1 MNAFTR
7 YLHALESALQ
17 AGDATE
23 STHRPALK
31 SLLESLQQG
40 IVAVNEPK
48 RIACGAPDFAIRRIG
63 SSGHGVTLGYL
74 ETKDIGAPLDA
85 AEMTDQLQ
93 RYRDNLP
100 NLILTNYLEFR
111 WYVDGARR
119 QIARLAEW
127 DARAKRLLRTPNG
140 ANELHALLQNFL
152 AHTPTPIA
160 DADALARQ
168 MARYAHLIRDAII
181 AAFQQNLASDLL
193 CDLRTTFAETLLPDL
208 DQPDKLPD
216 FADMLAQTLVYGLFA
231 ARCYHTAE
239 TPFTR
244 AAAAHEI
251 PLTNPFLRGLFDTL
265 TGAEL
270 DHEPFMPFVD
280 DLVELLAQANMTHI
294 LNTFS
299 ARAQREDPVV
309 HFYETFLKEYDPK
322 QRERRGVYYTPDP
335 IVGYL
340 TRAVHSLLQR
350 RFRLPD
356 GLASLADDSP
366 LYLLDPACGTGSF
379 LAHIV
384 AFIQQELQRA
394 RKGGLWNAETV
405 QQLTRRLFGF
415 ELLMAPY
422 TIAHLKLGLMLY
434 PPSAPTPKP
443 PPRLGIYLT
452 NTLEL
457 PDEQIPMQLGPW
469 RIFSQEAADAVTV
482 KRETPL
488 LVIIGNPPY
497 SANSANKIE
506 WIEAL
511 IRKDYYPRDHI
522 KEQNPKLL
530 LDDYVKF
537 IRWAQWRLEQTGGG
551 ILAFV
556 TNHGYLQNPTF
567 RRMRRALMEAFDELY
582 LLNLHGN
589 AREGETA
596 PDGSPDENVFDIQQ
610 GVALLIAVRNFP
622 NADAID
628 KIGDAIDT
636 IGTRN
641 DRSGVPID
649 TIGDSIDRIGDP
661 DDKIGDAIDKI
672 ANPDDSAVV
681 WYCDVWGTREAKYA
695 FLNQHT
701 LDSTPWQDLRP
712 QPPFYLFAPQ
722 NDALRTEYERG
733 WRLTDIFRLHSTGIK
748 THRDHF
754 ALDFERQPLQE
765 RIEAFR
771 DLTIPDDEIR
781 RRYAL
786 KDTRD
791 WKLRESRQ
799 KLAQDSNWQAHFHP
813 CLYRPFDTR
822 WIYYSPTVIELPRD
836 EVMRHLIGDQNLA
849 FIFMRQ
855 IASSDESGIYVG
867 VSEAL
872 VDNRC
877 FLSARGAV
885 EVAPLYLHFEEHTQ
899 DGGKRRR
906 REANLKPEFLQALRA
921 VMDREP
927 TPEEVLAY
935 IYAVLH
941 APSYRQRYAPFL
953 RYDYPRVPLP
963 ASAEQFVRL
972 ASLGQHLIELHLLR
986 CLSLRESPVGF
997 PVSGSNR
1004 VERGYPRYR
1013 DDVVWIN
1020 DSQRFTGVSQAV
1032 WAMRVG
1038 GYQVCEKWLKDRRG
1052 RALSNREIET
1062 YRRLVYALSQTL
1074 ELVEVMERVW

>member
-1 MNAFTR
+1 VNAFTR

-48 RIACGAPDFAIRRIG
+48 RIACGAPDFAVRRIDA
-63 SSGHGVTLGYL
+63 SGNGVTLGYL

-111 WYVDGARR
+111 WYVDGAR
-119 QIARLAEW
+119 QQDARLAEW
-127 DARAKRLLRTPNG
+127 DAHAKRLRRTPNG

-208 DQPDKLPD
+208 DQPEKLAD

-231 ARCYHTAE
+231 ARCYHTANQ
-239 TPFTR
+239 PFTR
-244 AAAAHEI
+244 AHAAHEI

-309 HFYETFLKEYDPK
+309 HFYETFLKAFDPK
-322 QRERRGVYYTPDP
+322 QREQRGVYYTPDP

-394 RKGGLWNAETV
+394 RKGGLWNDETI
-405 QQLTRRLFGF
+405 QQLTQRLFGF

-434 PPSAPTPKP
+434 PPSAPMPKP

-457 PDEQIPMQLGPW
+457 PDEQIPMQIGPW

-556 TNHGYLQNPTF
+556 TNHGYLENPTF

-622 NADAID
+622 NAHRAD
-628 KIGDAIDT
+628 KMGVHNDT
-636 IGTRN
+636 IADGGDTAGAGT
-641 DRSGVPID
+641 
-649 TIGDSIDRIGDP
+649 
-661 DDKIGDAIDKI
+661 
-672 ANPDDSAVV
+672 SARV
-681 WYCDVWGTREAKYA
+681 WYYDLWGTREEKYA
-695 FLNQHT
+695 FLNTHT
-701 LDSTPWQDLRP
+701 LESTPWQALQP

-754 ALDFERQPLQE
+754 AIAFDQQTLLQ
-765 RIEAFR
+765 RIGEFR

-786 KDTRD
+786 EDTRD

-822 WIYYSPTVIELPRD
+822 WVYYSPTVIELPRD
-836 EVMRHLIGDQNLA
+836 EVMRHLIGGQNLA
-849 FIFMRQ
+849 LISVRQ
-855 IASSDESGIYVG
+855 HTQAGEWALVG
-867 VSEAL
+867 VSDKLTECCAL
-872 VDNRC
+872 SNKTGEINYV
-877 FLSARGAV
+877 F
-885 EVAPLYLHFEEHTQ
+885 PLYLLTQ
-899 DGGKRRR
+899 NG
-906 REANLKPEFLQALRA
+906 REPNLHEKFLQALRA

-1004 VERGYPRYR
+1004 VEKGYPRYR
-1013 DDVVWIN
+1013 DGAVWIN

-1062 YRRLVYALSQTL
+1062 YRRMVYALSQTL

>member
-1 MNAFTR
+1 
-7 YLHALESALQ
+7 
-17 AGDATE
+17 
-23 STHRPALK
+23 
-31 SLLESLQQG
+31 
-40 IVAVNEPK
+40 
-48 RIACGAPDFAIRRIG
+48 
-63 SSGHGVTLGYL
+63 
-74 ETKDIGAPLDA
+74 
-85 AEMTDQLQ
+85 
-93 RYRDNLP
+93 
-100 NLILTNYLEFR
+100 
-111 WYVDGARR
+111 
-119 QIARLAEW
+119 
-127 DARAKRLLRTPNG
+127 
-140 ANELHALLQNFL
+140 
-152 AHTPTPIA
+152 
-160 DADALARQ
+160 
-168 MARYAHLIRDAII
+168 
-181 AAFQQNLASDLL
+181 
-193 CDLRTTFAETLLPDL
+193 
-208 DQPDKLPD
+208 
-216 FADMLAQTLVYGLFA
+216 
-231 ARCYHTAE
+231 
-239 TPFTR
+239 
-244 AAAAHEI
+244 
-251 PLTNPFLRGLFDTL
+251 
-265 TGAEL
+265 
-270 DHEPFMPFVD
+270 
-280 DLVELLAQANMTHI
+280 MTHI

-322 QRERRGVYYTPDP
+322 QRERRGVYYTPDS

-340 TRAVHSLLQR
+340 TRAVHALLQR
-350 RFRLPD
+350 RFGLPD

-384 AFIQQELQRA
+384 AFIQRELQRA
-394 RKGGLWNAETV
+394 HKGGLWNAETV
-405 QQLTRRLFGF
+405 QQLTRRLFGL

-511 IRKDYYPRDHI
+511 IREDYYPRDHI

-556 TNHGYLQNPTF
+556 TNHGYLENPTF

-622 NADAID
+622 NAHRAD
-628 KIGDAIDT
+628 KMGVHNDT
-636 IGTRN
+636 IADGGDTTGAGT
-641 DRSGVPID
+641 
-649 TIGDSIDRIGDP
+649 
-661 DDKIGDAIDKI
+661 
-672 ANPDDSAVV
+672 SARV
-681 WYCDVWGTREAKYA
+681 WYYDLWGTREEKYA
-695 FLNQHT
+695 FLNTHT
-701 LDSTPWQDLRP
+701 LESTPWQALQP

-722 NDALRTEYERG
+722 DDALRHEYEQG

-754 ALDFERQPLQE
+754 ALDFERQTLQE

-781 RRYAL
+781 QRYAL
-786 KDTRD
+786 EDTRD

-836 EVMRHLIGDQNLA
+836 EVMQHMIGGQNLA

-855 IASSDESGIYVG
+855 VASSDESGIYVG

-899 DGGKRRR
+899 DGSKRRR

-1013 DDVVWIN
+1013 DGAVWIN

-1052 RALSNREIET
+1052 RVLSNHEIET

-1074 ELVEVMERVW
+1074 VQMQAINAALGLAETMPPY

>member
-1 MNAFTR
+1 VNAFTR
-7 YLHALESALQ
+7 YLHALERALQ

-48 RIACGAPDFAIRRIG
+48 RIACGAPDFAVRRID

-127 DARAKRLLRTPNG
+127 DARAKRLRRTPDGENQVR
-140 ANELHALLQNFL
+140 ELLLGFL
-152 AHTPTPIA
+152 TREPAPIA

-181 AAFQQNLASDLL
+181 AAFQQNLASDIL
-193 CDLRTTFAETLLPDL
+193 CDLRTTLAETLLPDL
-208 DQPDKLPD
+208 DQPEKLAD

-231 ARCYHTAE
+231 ARCYHTANQ
-239 TPFTR
+239 PFTR
-244 AAAAHEI
+244 AHAAHEI

-356 GLASLADDSP
+356 GLASLEDDSP

-394 RKGGLWNAETV
+394 RKGGLWNDETI
-405 QQLTRRLFGF
+405 QQLTQRLFGF

-434 PPSAPTPKP
+434 PPSAPMPKP
-443 PPRLGIYLT
+443 PPRLGVYLT

-469 RIFSQEAADAVTV
+469 RIISQEAADAVTV

-556 TNHGYLQNPTF
+556 TNHGYLENPTF

-622 NADAID
+622 NAHRAD
-628 KIGDAIDT
+628 KMGVHNDT
-636 IGTRN
+636 IADGGDTTGAGT
-641 DRSGVPID
+641 
-649 TIGDSIDRIGDP
+649 
-661 DDKIGDAIDKI
+661 
-672 ANPDDSAVV
+672 SARV
-681 WYCDVWGTREAKYA
+681 WYYDLWGTREEKYA
-695 FLNQHT
+695 FLNTHT
-701 LDSTPWQDLRP
+701 LESTPWQALQP

-754 ALDFERQPLQE
+754 AIDFDLKSLQQ
-765 RIEAFR
+765 RIGEFR

-786 KDTRD
+786 EDTRD

-799 KLAQDSNWQAHFHP
+799 KLAQDSNWQAHFHQ

-822 WIYYSPTVIELPRD
+822 WVYYSPTVIELPRD
-836 EVMRHLIGDQNLA
+836 EVMRHLIGGDNLA

-855 IASSDESGIYVG
+855 VASSDESGIYVG

-1013 DDVVWIN
+1013 DGAVWIN
-1020 DSQRFTGVSQAV
+1020 NSQHFTGVAQAV

-1062 YRRLVYALSQTL
+1062 YRRMVYALSQTL
-1074 ELVEVMERVW
+1074 ELVEVVDAALGLAETMPPS

>member
-1 MNAFTR
+1 VNAFTR

-48 RIACGAPDFAIRRIG
+48 RIACGAPDFAVRRIDA
-63 SSGHGVTLGYL
+63 SGNGVNIGYL

-85 AEMTDQLQ
+85 AEMTDQLH
-93 RYRDNLP
+93 RYRANLP

-127 DARAKRLLRTPNG
+127 DARAKRLRRTPDGENHLR
-140 ANELHALLQNFL
+140 ELLQGFL
-152 AHTPTPIA
+152 MREPAPIT

-168 MARYAHLIRDAII
+168 MARYAHLIRDTIC
-181 AAFQQNLASDLL
+181 AAFQQNLASDIL

-280 DLVELLAQANMTHI
+280 DLVTLLAQADMPSI
-294 LNTFS
+294 LTQFG

-322 QRERRGVYYTPDP
+322 QRERRGVYYTPDS

-340 TRAVHSLLQR
+340 TRAVHALLQR
-350 RFRLPD
+350 RFGLPD

-384 AFIQQELQRA
+384 AFIQRELQRA
-394 RKGGLWNAETV
+394 RKGGLWNDETI

-469 RIFSQEAADAVTV
+469 RIISQEAADAVTV

-537 IRWAQWRLEQTGGG
+537 IRWAQWRLERTGGG

-649 TIGDSIDRIGDP
+649 TIGDAIDRIGDP

-701 LDSTPWQDLRP
+701 LDSTPWQALQP

-754 ALDFERQPLQE
+754 AIAFDQQTLLQ
-765 RIEAFR
+765 RIGEFR

-781 RRYAL
+781 QRYAL

-799 KLAQDSNWQAHFHP
+799 KLAHDPNWQAHFHP
-813 CLYRPFDTR
+813 CLYRPFDVR

-836 EVMRHLIGDQNLA
+836 EVMQHLIGGQNLA
-849 FIFMRQ
+849 LISVRQ
-855 IASSDESGIYVG
+855 HTQADEWALVG
-867 VSEAL
+867 VSDKLTECCAISNKTGEINY
-872 VDNRC
+872 V
-877 FLSARGAV
+877 F
-885 EVAPLYLHFEEHTQ
+885 PLYLLTQ
-899 DGGKRRR
+899 DG
-906 REANLKPEFLQALRA
+906 REPNLHEKFLQALRA

-1013 DDVVWIN
+1013 DGAVWIN

-1032 WAMRVG
+1032 WAMRIG

-1062 YRRLVYALSQTL
+1062 YRRMVYALAQTL
-1074 ELVEVMERVW
+1074 ELVQVVDAALEAS

>member
-1 MNAFTR
+1 VNAFTR

-127 DARAKRLLRTPNG
+127 DARAKRLRRTPNG

-181 AAFQQNLASDLL
+181 AAFQQNLASDIL
-193 CDLRTTFAETLLPDL
+193 CDLRTTLAETLLPDL
-208 DQPDKLPD
+208 DQPEKLAD

-231 ARCYHTAE
+231 ARCYHTANQ
-239 TPFTR
+239 PFTR

-309 HFYETFLKEYDPK
+309 HFYETFLKAFDPK
-322 QRERRGVYYTPDP
+322 QREQRGVYYTPDP

-394 RKGGLWNAETV
+394 RKGGLWNDETI
-405 QQLTRRLFGF
+405 QQLTQRLFGF

-469 RIFSQEAADAVTV
+469 RIISQEAAEADTV
-482 KRETPL
+482 KRKTPL

-556 TNHGYLQNPTF
+556 TNHGYLENPTF

-622 NADAID
+622 NAHRAD
-628 KIGDAIDT
+628 KMGVHNDT
-636 IGTRN
+636 IADGGETTGAGT
-641 DRSGVPID
+641 
-649 TIGDSIDRIGDP
+649 
-661 DDKIGDAIDKI
+661 
-672 ANPDDSAVV
+672 SARV
-681 WYCDVWGTREAKYA
+681 WYYDLWGTREEKYA
-695 FLNQHT
+695 FLNTHT
-701 LDSTPWQDLRP
+701 LESTPWQALQP

-754 ALDFERQPLQE
+754 AIDFDLKSLQQ
-765 RIEAFR
+765 RIGEFR

-836 EVMRHLIGDQNLA
+836 EVMRHLIGGQNLA
-849 FIFMRQ
+849 LISVRQ
-855 IASSDESGIYVG
+855 HTQAGEWALVG
-867 VSEAL
+867 VSDKLTECCAL
-872 VDNRC
+872 SNKTGEINYV
-877 FLSARGAV
+877 F
-885 EVAPLYLHFEEHTQ
+885 PLYLLTQ
-899 DGGKRRR
+899 DG
-906 REANLKPEFLQALRA
+906 REPNLHEKFLQALRA

-997 PVSGSNR
+997 PASGSNR
-1004 VERGYPRYR
+1004 VEKGYPRYR
-1013 DDVVWIN
+1013 DGAVWIN

-1052 RALSNREIET
+1052 RVLTNREIET
-1062 YRRLVYALSQTL
+1062 YRRLVYALAQTL

>member
-48 RIACGAPDFAIRRIG
+48 RIVCGAPDFAIRRIDA
-63 SSGHGVTLGYL
+63 SGHGVTIGYI
-74 ETKDIGAPLDA
+74 ETKDIGMSLDA

-127 DARAKRLLRTPNG
+127 DARAKRLRRTPNG

-208 DQPDKLPD
+208 DQPEKLAD

-231 ARCYHTAE
+231 ARCYHTANQ
-239 TPFTR
+239 PFTR
-244 AAAAHEI
+244 AHAAHEI

-309 HFYETFLKEYDPK
+309 HFYETFLKAFDPK
-322 QRERRGVYYTPDP
+322 QREQRGVYYTPDP

-350 RFRLPD
+350 RFGLPD

-394 RKGGLWNAETV
+394 RKGGLWNDETI
-405 QQLTRRLFGF
+405 QQLTQRLFGF

-434 PPSAPTPKP
+434 PPSAPMPKP

-469 RIFSQEAADAVTV
+469 RIISQEAAEAATV

-556 TNHGYLQNPTF
+556 TNHGYLENPTF
-567 RRMRRALMEAFDELY
+567 RRMRRALIEAFDELY

-622 NADAID
+622 NAHRAD
-628 KIGDAIDT
+628 KMGVYNDT
-636 IGTRN
+636 IADGGDTTGAGT
-641 DRSGVPID
+641 
-649 TIGDSIDRIGDP
+649 
-661 DDKIGDAIDKI
+661 
-672 ANPDDSAVV
+672 SARV
-681 WYCDVWGTREAKYA
+681 WYYDLWGTREEKYA
-695 FLNQHT
+695 FLNTHT
-701 LDSTPWQDLRP
+701 LESTPWQALQP

-754 ALDFERQPLQE
+754 AIDFDLKSLQQ
-765 RIEAFR
+765 RIGEFR

-791 WKLRESRQ
+791 WKLHESRQ

-836 EVMRHLIGDQNLA
+836 EVMQHLIGGQNLA
-849 FIFMRQ
+849 LISVRQ
-855 IASSDESGIYVG
+855 HTQAGEWALVG
-867 VSEAL
+867 VSDKLTECCAISNKTGEINY
-872 VDNRC
+872 V
-877 FLSARGAV
+877 F
-885 EVAPLYLHFEEHTQ
+885 PLYLITQ
-899 DGGKRRR
+899 DG
-906 REANLKPEFLQALRA
+906 REPNLHEKFLQALRA

-927 TPEEVLAY
+927 TPKEVLAY

-963 ASAEQFVRL
+963 ASVEQFVRL

-1004 VERGYPRYR
+1004 VEKGYPRYR
-1013 DDVVWIN
+1013 DGAVWIN
-1020 DSQRFTGVSQAV
+1020 DSQHFTGVSQAV
-1032 WAMRVG
+1032 WEMRVG

-1062 YRRLVYALSQTL
+1062 YRRLVYALAQTL

>member
-1 MNAFTR
+1 MNPFTR
-7 YLHALESALQ
+7 YLHALERALQ

-127 DARAKRLLRTPNG
+127 DARAKRLRRTPNG

-208 DQPDKLPD
+208 DQPEKLAD

-231 ARCYHTAE
+231 ARCYHTANQ
-239 TPFTR
+239 PFTR
-244 AAAAHEI
+244 AHAAHEI

-309 HFYETFLKEYDPK
+309 HFYETFLKAFDPK
-322 QRERRGVYYTPDP
+322 QREQRGVYYTPDP

-394 RKGGLWNAETV
+394 RKGGLWNDETI
-405 QQLTRRLFGF
+405 QQLTQRLFGF

-469 RIFSQEAADAVTV
+469 RIISQEAAEAATV

-556 TNHGYLQNPTF
+556 TNHGYLENPTF

-622 NADAID
+622 NAHRAD
-628 KIGDAIDT
+628 KMGVHNDT
-636 IGTRN
+636 IADGGDTAGAGT
-641 DRSGVPID
+641 
-649 TIGDSIDRIGDP
+649 
-661 DDKIGDAIDKI
+661 
-672 ANPDDSAVV
+672 SARV
-681 WYCDVWGTREAKYA
+681 WYYDLWGTREEKYA
-695 FLNQHT
+695 FLNTHT
-701 LDSTPWQDLRP
+701 LESTPWQALQP

-754 ALDFERQPLQE
+754 AIDFDLKSLQQ
-765 RIEAFR
+765 RIGEFR

-836 EVMRHLIGDQNLA
+836 EVMRHLIGGQNLA
-849 FIFMRQ
+849 LISVRQ
-855 IASSDESGIYVG
+855 HTQAGEWALVG
-867 VSEAL
+867 VSDKLTECCAISNKTGEINY
-872 VDNRC
+872 V
-877 FLSARGAV
+877 F
-885 EVAPLYLHFEEHTQ
+885 PLYLLTQ
-899 DGGKRRR
+899 DG
-906 REANLKPEFLQALRA
+906 REPNLHEKFLQALRA

-927 TPEEVLAY
+927 TPKEVLAY

-1004 VERGYPRYR
+1004 VEKGYPRYR
-1013 DDVVWIN
+1013 DGAVWIN

-1062 YRRLVYALSQTL
+1062 YRRLVYALAQTL

>member
-1 MNAFTR
+1 
-7 YLHALESALQ
+7 
-17 AGDATE
+17 
-23 STHRPALK
+23 
-31 SLLESLQQG
+31 
-40 IVAVNEPK
+40 
-48 RIACGAPDFAIRRIG
+48 
-63 SSGHGVTLGYL
+63 
-74 ETKDIGAPLDA
+74 
-85 AEMTDQLQ
+85 
-93 RYRDNLP
+93 
-100 NLILTNYLEFR
+100 
-111 WYVDGARR
+111 
-119 QIARLAEW
+119 
-127 DARAKRLLRTPNG
+127 
-140 ANELHALLQNFL
+140 
-152 AHTPTPIA
+152 
-160 DADALARQ
+160 
-168 MARYAHLIRDAII
+168 
-181 AAFQQNLASDLL
+181 
-193 CDLRTTFAETLLPDL
+193 
-208 DQPDKLPD
+208 
-216 FADMLAQTLVYGLFA
+216 
-231 ARCYHTAE
+231 
-239 TPFTR
+239 
-244 AAAAHEI
+244 
-251 PLTNPFLRGLFDTL
+251 
-265 TGAEL
+265 
-270 DHEPFMPFVD
+270 
-280 DLVELLAQANMTHI
+280 
-294 LNTFS
+294 
-299 ARAQREDPVV
+299 
-309 HFYETFLKEYDPK
+309 
-322 QRERRGVYYTPDP
+322 
-335 IVGYL
+335 
-340 TRAVHSLLQR
+340 
-350 RFRLPD
+350 
-356 GLASLADDSP
+356 
-366 LYLLDPACGTGSF
+366 
-379 LAHIV
+379 
-384 AFIQQELQRA
+384 
-394 RKGGLWNAETV
+394 
-405 QQLTRRLFGF
+405 
-415 ELLMAPY
+415 
-422 TIAHLKLGLMLY
+422 
-434 PPSAPTPKP
+434 
-443 PPRLGIYLT
+443 
-452 NTLEL
+452 
-457 PDEQIPMQLGPW
+457 
-469 RIFSQEAADAVTV
+469 
-482 KRETPL
+482 
-488 LVIIGNPPY
+488 
-497 SANSANKIE
+497 
-506 WIEAL
+506 
-511 IRKDYYPRDHI
+511 
-522 KEQNPKLL
+522 
-530 LDDYVKF
+530 VKF

-556 TNHGYLQNPTF
+556 TNHGYLENPTF

-628 KIGDAIDT
+628 KIGDAID
-636 IGTRN
+636 
-641 DRSGVPID
+641 
-649 TIGDSIDRIGDP
+649 RIGDP

-701 LDSTPWQDLRP
+701 LDSTPWQALQP

-754 ALDFERQPLQE
+754 AIDFDLKSLQQ
-765 RIEAFR
+765 RIGEFR

-799 KLAQDSNWQAHFHP
+799 KLAQDPNWQAHFHP

-822 WIYYSPTVIELPRD
+822 WIYYSPTVIERPRD
-836 EVMRHLIGDQNLA
+836 EVMRHLIGGQNLA
-849 FIFMRQ
+849 LISVRQ
-855 IASSDESGIYVG
+855 HTQADEWALVG
-867 VSEAL
+867 VSDKLTECCAISNKTGEINY
-872 VDNRC
+872 V
-877 FLSARGAV
+877 F
-885 EVAPLYLHFEEHTQ
+885 PLYLLTQ
-899 DGGKRRR
+899 DG
-906 REANLKPEFLQALRA
+906 REPNLHEKFLQALRA

-1013 DDVVWIN
+1013 DGAVWIN

>member
-1 MNAFTR
+1 VNAFTR
-7 YLHALESALQ
+7 YLHALERALQ

-23 STHRPALK
+23 STHRPALQ
-31 SLLESLQQG
+31 SLLEAMQDA

-48 RIACGAPDFAIRRIG
+48 RIACGAPDFAVRRID

-119 QIARLAEW
+119 QIARLADW
-127 DARAKRLLRTPNG
+127 DARAKRLRRTPDGENQVR
-140 ANELHALLQNFL
+140 ELLLGFL
-152 AHTPTPIA
+152 TREPAPIA

-168 MARYAHLIRDAII
+168 MARYAHLIRDTIC
-181 AAFQQNLASDLL
+181 AAFQQGLASDIL
-193 CDLRTTFAETLLPDL
+193 CDLRATFAETLLPDL

-231 ARCYHTAE
+231 ARCYHTANQ
-239 TPFTR
+239 PFTR
-244 AAAAHEI
+244 AHAPHEI

-309 HFYETFLKEYDPK
+309 HFYETFLKAFDPK
-322 QRERRGVYYTPDP
+322 QREQRGVYYTPDP

-394 RKGGLWNAETV
+394 HKGGLWNDETI

-434 PPSAPTPKP
+434 PPSAPMPKP

-457 PDEQIPMQLGPW
+457 PDEQIPMQIGPW

-537 IRWAQWRLEQTGGG
+537 IRWAQWRLERTGGG

-556 TNHGYLQNPTF
+556 TNHGYLENPTF

-649 TIGDSIDRIGDP
+649 TIGDAIDRIGDP

-701 LDSTPWQDLRP
+701 LDSTPWQALQP

-722 NDALRTEYERG
+722 DDALRTEYERG

-754 ALDFERQPLQE
+754 AIDFDLKSLHQ
-765 RIEAFR
+765 RIGEFR
-771 DLTIPDDEIR
+771 DLTIPDGEIR
-781 RRYAL
+781 QRHAL
-786 KDTRD
+786 EDTRD

-799 KLAQDSNWQAHFHP
+799 KLAQDSNWQAHFHL

-836 EVMRHLIGDQNLA
+836 EVMRHLIGGQNLA
-849 FIFMRQ
+849 LISVRQ
-855 IASSDESGIYVG
+855 HTQADEWALVG
-867 VSEAL
+867 VSDKLTECCAL
-872 VDNRC
+872 SNKTGEINYV
-877 FLSARGAV
+877 F
-885 EVAPLYLHFEEHTQ
+885 PLYLLTR
-899 DGGKRRR
+899 DG
-906 REANLKPEFLQALRA
+906 REPNLHEKFLQALRA

-972 ASLGQHLIELHLLR
+972 ASLGQSLIELHLLR

-1004 VERGYPRYR
+1004 VEKGYPRYR
-1013 DDVVWIN
+1013 DGAVWIN
-1020 DSQRFTGVSQAV
+1020 DSQHFTGVAQAV
-1032 WAMRVG
+1032 WEMRVG
-1038 GYQVCEKWLKDRRG
+1038 GYQVCEKWLKDRHR

-1074 ELVEVMERVW
+1074 ELVQVVDAALEAG

>member
-48 RIACGAPDFAIRRIG
+48 RIACGAPDFAVRRIDA
-63 SSGHGVTLGYL
+63 SGNGVTLGYL

-111 WYVDGARR
+111 WYVDGAR
-119 QIARLAEW
+119 QQDARLAEW
-127 DARAKRLLRTPNG
+127 DAHAKRLRRTPNG

-208 DQPDKLPD
+208 DQPEKLAD

-231 ARCYHTAE
+231 ARCYHTANQ
-239 TPFTR
+239 PFTR
-244 AAAAHEI
+244 AHAAHEI

-309 HFYETFLKEYDPK
+309 HFYETFLKAFDPK
-322 QRERRGVYYTPDP
+322 QREQRGVYYTPDP

-394 RKGGLWNAETV
+394 RKGGLWNDETI
-405 QQLTRRLFGF
+405 QQLTQRLFGF

-434 PPSAPTPKP
+434 PPSAPMPKP

-457 PDEQIPMQLGPW
+457 PDEQIPMQIGPW

-556 TNHGYLQNPTF
+556 TNHGYLENPTF

-622 NADAID
+622 NAHRAD
-628 KIGDAIDT
+628 KMGVHNDT
-636 IGTRN
+636 IADGGDTAGAGT
-641 DRSGVPID
+641 
-649 TIGDSIDRIGDP
+649 
-661 DDKIGDAIDKI
+661 
-672 ANPDDSAVV
+672 SARV
-681 WYCDVWGTREAKYA
+681 WYYDLWGTREEKYA
-695 FLNQHT
+695 FLNTHT
-701 LDSTPWQDLRP
+701 LESTPWQALQP

-754 ALDFERQPLQE
+754 AIAFDQQTLLQ
-765 RIEAFR
+765 RIGEFR

-786 KDTRD
+786 EDTRD

-822 WIYYSPTVIELPRD
+822 WVYYSPTVIELPRD
-836 EVMRHLIGDQNLA
+836 EVMRHLIGGQNLA
-849 FIFMRQ
+849 LISVRQ
-855 IASSDESGIYVG
+855 HTQAGEWALVG
-867 VSEAL
+867 VSDKLTECCAL
-872 VDNRC
+872 SNKTGEINYV
-877 FLSARGAV
+877 F
-885 EVAPLYLHFEEHTQ
+885 PLYLLTQ
-899 DGGKRRR
+899 NG
-906 REANLKPEFLQALRA
+906 REPNLHEKFLQALRA

-1004 VERGYPRYR
+1004 VEKGYPRYR
-1013 DDVVWIN
+1013 DGAVWIN

-1062 YRRLVYALSQTL
+1062 YRRMVYALSQTL

>member
-1 MNAFTR
+1 MNPFTR
-7 YLHALESALQ
+7 YLHALERALQ

-48 RIACGAPDFAIRRIG
+48 RIACGAPDFAVRRTNA
-63 SSGHGVTLGYL
+63 SGQGVTIGYI

-127 DARAKRLLRTPNG
+127 DARAKRLRRTPNG

-181 AAFQQNLASDLL
+181 AAFQQNLASDIL
-193 CDLRTTFAETLLPDL
+193 CDLRTTLAETLLPDL
-208 DQPDKLPD
+208 DQPEKLAD

-309 HFYETFLKEYDPK
+309 HFYETFLKAFDPK

-394 RKGGLWNAETV
+394 RKGGLWNDETI
-405 QQLTRRLFGF
+405 QQLTQRLFGF

-469 RIFSQEAADAVTV
+469 RIFSQEAAEAATV
-482 KRETPL
+482 KRKTPL

-556 TNHGYLQNPTF
+556 TNHGYLENPTF

-622 NADAID
+622 NAHRAD
-628 KIGDAIDT
+628 KMGVHNDT
-636 IGTRN
+636 IADGGDTTGAGT
-641 DRSGVPID
+641 
-649 TIGDSIDRIGDP
+649 
-661 DDKIGDAIDKI
+661 
-672 ANPDDSAVV
+672 SARV
-681 WYCDVWGTREAKYA
+681 WYYDLWGTREEKYA

-701 LDSTPWQDLRP
+701 LESTPWQALQP

-754 ALDFERQPLQE
+754 AIDFDLKSLQQ
-765 RIEAFR
+765 RIGEFR

-836 EVMRHLIGDQNLA
+836 EVMRHLIGGQNLA
-849 FIFMRQ
+849 LISVRQ
-855 IASSDESGIYVG
+855 HTQAGEWALVG
-867 VSEAL
+867 VSDKLTECCAL
-872 VDNRC
+872 SNKTGEINYV
-877 FLSARGAV
+877 F
-885 EVAPLYLHFEEHTQ
+885 PLYLLTQ
-899 DGGKRRR
+899 DG
-906 REANLKPEFLQALRA
+906 REPNLHEKFLQALRA

-997 PVSGSNR
+997 PASGSNR
-1004 VERGYPRYR
+1004 VEKGYPRYR
-1013 DDVVWIN
+1013 DGAVWIN

-1052 RALSNREIET
+1052 RVLTNREIET
-1062 YRRLVYALSQTL
+1062 YRRLVYALAQTL

>member
-1 MNAFTR
+1 
-7 YLHALESALQ
+7 
-17 AGDATE
+17 
-23 STHRPALK
+23 
-31 SLLESLQQG
+31 
-40 IVAVNEPK
+40 
-48 RIACGAPDFAIRRIG
+48 
-63 SSGHGVTLGYL
+63 
-74 ETKDIGAPLDA
+74 
-85 AEMTDQLQ
+85 
-93 RYRDNLP
+93 
-100 NLILTNYLEFR
+100 LT
-111 WYVDGARR
+111 
-119 QIARLAEW
+119 Q
-127 DARAKRLLRTPNG
+127 
-140 ANELHALLQNFL
+140 
-152 AHTPTPIA
+152 
-160 DADALARQ
+160 
-168 MARYAHLIRDAII
+168 
-181 AAFQQNLASDLL
+181 
-193 CDLRTTFAETLLPDL
+193 
-208 DQPDKLPD
+208 
-216 FADMLAQTLVYGLFA
+216 
-231 ARCYHTAE
+231 
-239 TPFTR
+239 
-244 AAAAHEI
+244 
-251 PLTNPFLRGLFDTL
+251 
-265 TGAEL
+265 
-270 DHEPFMPFVD
+270 
-280 DLVELLAQANMTHI
+280 
-294 LNTFS
+294 
-299 ARAQREDPVV
+299 
-309 HFYETFLKEYDPK
+309 
-322 QRERRGVYYTPDP
+322 
-335 IVGYL
+335 
-340 TRAVHSLLQR
+340 
-350 RFRLPD
+350 
-356 GLASLADDSP
+356 
-366 LYLLDPACGTGSF
+366 
-379 LAHIV
+379 
-384 AFIQQELQRA
+384 
-394 RKGGLWNAETV
+394 
-405 QQLTRRLFGF
+405 RLFGF

-469 RIFSQEAADAVTV
+469 RIISQEAADAVTV

-537 IRWAQWRLEQTGGG
+537 IRWAQWRLERTGGG

-649 TIGDSIDRIGDP
+649 TIGDAIDRIGDP

-701 LDSTPWQDLRP
+701 LDSTPWQALQP

-722 NDALRTEYERG
+722 EDALRTEYERG

-754 ALDFERQPLQE
+754 AIAFDQQTLLQ
-765 RIEAFR
+765 RIGEFR

-781 RRYAL
+781 QRYAL

-799 KLAQDSNWQAHFHP
+799 KLAHDPNWQAHFHP
-813 CLYRPFDTR
+813 CLYRPFDVR

-836 EVMRHLIGDQNLA
+836 EVMQHLIGGQNLA
-849 FIFMRQ
+849 LISVRQ
-855 IASSDESGIYVG
+855 HTQADEWALVG
-867 VSEAL
+867 VSDKLTECCAISNKTGEINY
-872 VDNRC
+872 V
-877 FLSARGAV
+877 F
-885 EVAPLYLHFEEHTQ
+885 PLYLLTQ
-899 DGGKRRR
+899 DG
-906 REANLKPEFLQALRA
+906 REPNLHEKFLQALRA

-1013 DDVVWIN
+1013 DGAVWIN

-1038 GYQVCEKWLKDRRG
+1038 GLLKSQVLPTPAHAHTPSHHAPSHSAPPTADEPPHTTPPSSPSPSQATPHTPPSNAHHASLPPPTLHTTTDAHDDDPRLSALTRATDRSPDAQAPSPLTPQSSCATHNPTRAAPPTVHTPPHAQHPPPSAAAQLWAATL
-1052 RALSNREIET
+1052 RRTLSTPQSLPLSPRTPPADALSCAPAT
-1062 YRRLVYALSQTL
+1062 PVSTDA
-1074 ELVEVMERVW
+1074 

>member
-1 MNAFTR
+1 VNAFTR

-127 DARAKRLLRTPNG
+127 DARAKRLRRTPNG

-208 DQPDKLPD
+208 DQPEKLAD

-231 ARCYHTAE
+231 ARCYHTANQ
-239 TPFTR
+239 PFTR
-244 AAAAHEI
+244 AHAAHEI

-280 DLVELLAQANMTHI
+280 DLVTLLAQANMTHI

-309 HFYETFLKEYDPK
+309 HFYETFLKAFDPK
-322 QRERRGVYYTPDP
+322 QREQRGVYYTPDP

-394 RKGGLWNAETV
+394 HKGGLWNDETI
-405 QQLTRRLFGF
+405 QQLTQRLFGF

-469 RIFSQEAADAVTV
+469 RIISQEAADAVTV

-556 TNHGYLQNPTF
+556 TNHGYLENPTF

-622 NADAID
+622 NAHRAD
-628 KIGDAIDT
+628 KMGVHNDT
-636 IGTRN
+636 IADGGDTTGAGT
-641 DRSGVPID
+641 
-649 TIGDSIDRIGDP
+649 
-661 DDKIGDAIDKI
+661 
-672 ANPDDSAVV
+672 SARV
-681 WYCDVWGTREAKYA
+681 WYYDLWGTREEKYA
-695 FLNQHT
+695 FLNTHT
-701 LDSTPWQDLRP
+701 LESTPWQALQP

-722 NDALRTEYERG
+722 NDALRREYEQG

-754 ALDFERQPLQE
+754 ALDFERQTLQE

-786 KDTRD
+786 EDTRD

-836 EVMRHLIGDQNLA
+836 EVMRHLIGGQNLA
-849 FIFMRQ
+849 LISVRQ
-855 IASSDESGIYVG
+855 HTQAGEWALVG
-867 VSEAL
+867 VSDKLTECCAISNKTGEINY
-872 VDNRC
+872 V
-877 FLSARGAV
+877 F
-885 EVAPLYLHFEEHTQ
+885 PLYLLTQ
-899 DGGKRRR
+899 DG
-906 REANLKPEFLQALRA
+906 REPNLHEKFLQALRA

-1013 DDVVWIN
+1013 DGAVWIN

-1032 WAMRVG
+1032 WEMRVG

-1052 RALSNREIET
+1052 RALSNHEIET
-1062 YRRLVYALSQTL
+1062 YRRLVYALAQTL
-1074 ELVEVMERVW
+1074 ELVEVVDAALEAS

>member
-1 MNAFTR
+1 VNAFTR

-48 RIACGAPDFAIRRIG
+48 RIACGAPDFAVRRID

-127 DARAKRLLRTPNG
+127 DARAKRLRRTPDGENQVR
-140 ANELHALLQNFL
+140 ELLLGFL
-152 AHTPTPIA
+152 TREPAPIA

-168 MARYAHLIRDAII
+168 MARYAHLIRDTIC
-181 AAFQQNLASDLL
+181 AAFQQGLASDIL

-208 DQPDKLPD
+208 DQPDKLAD

-231 ARCYHTAE
+231 ARCYHTANQ
-239 TPFTR
+239 PFTR
-244 AAAAHEI
+244 AHAAHEI

-299 ARAQREDPVV
+299 ARAQREDPVE

-322 QRERRGVYYTPDP
+322 QREQRGVYYTPDP

-340 TRAVHSLLQR
+340 TRAVHALLQR
-350 RFRLPD
+350 RFGLPD

-394 RKGGLWNAETV
+394 HKGGLWNAETI

-457 PDEQIPMQLGPW
+457 PDEQIPMQIGPW

-537 IRWAQWRLEQTGGG
+537 IRWAQWRLERTGGG

-556 TNHGYLQNPTF
+556 TNHGYLENPTF

-649 TIGDSIDRIGDP
+649 TIGDAIDRIGDP

-701 LDSTPWQDLRP
+701 LDSTPWQALQP

-722 NDALRTEYERG
+722 DDALRTEYERG

-754 ALDFERQPLQE
+754 AIDFDLKSLQQ
-765 RIEAFR
+765 RIGEFR

-786 KDTRD
+786 EDTRD

-799 KLAQDSNWQAHFHP
+799 KLAHDPNWQAHFHQ

-822 WIYYSPTVIELPRD
+822 WIYYSPTVIERPRD
-836 EVMRHLIGDQNLA
+836 EVMRHLIGGQNLA
-849 FIFMRQ
+849 LISVRQ
-855 IASSDESGIYVG
+855 HTQADEWALVG
-867 VSEAL
+867 VSDKLTECCAISNKTGEINY
-872 VDNRC
+872 V
-877 FLSARGAV
+877 F
-885 EVAPLYLHFEEHTQ
+885 PLYLLTQ
-899 DGGKRRR
+899 DG
-906 REANLKPEFLQALRA
+906 REPNLHEKFLQALRA

-1004 VERGYPRYR
+1004 VEKGYPRYR
-1013 DDVVWIN
+1013 DGAVWIN
-1020 DSQRFTGVSQAV
+1020 DSQHFTGVSQAV
-1032 WAMRVG
+1032 WEMRVG

-1052 RALSNREIET
+1052 RKLSNREIEI
-1062 YRRLVYALSQTL
+1062 YRRMVYALSQTL
-1074 ELVEVMERVW
+1074 VQLQAIDAALGLAETMPPS

>member
-31 SLLESLQQG
+31 SLLEAMQDA

-48 RIACGAPDFAIRRIG
+48 RIACGAPDFAVRRTNA
-63 SSGHGVTLGYL
+63 SGQGVTIGYI
-74 ETKDIGAPLDA
+74 ETKDIGMSLDA
-85 AEMTDQLQ
+85 AETTDQLQ
-93 RYRDNLP
+93 RYRANLP

-111 WYVDGARR
+111 WYVDGAR
-119 QIARLAEW
+119 QQDARLAEW
-127 DARAKRLLRTPNG
+127 DAHAKRLRRTPNG

-168 MARYAHLIRDAII
+168 MARYAHLIRDTIC
-181 AAFQQNLASDLL
+181 AAFQQGLASDLL

-208 DQPDKLPD
+208 DQPEKLAD

-231 ARCYHTAE
+231 ARCYHTANQ
-239 TPFTR
+239 PFTR
-244 AAAAHEI
+244 AHAAHEI

-322 QRERRGVYYTPDP
+322 QREQRGVYYTPDP

-394 RKGGLWNAETV
+394 HKGGLWNEETI
-405 QQLTRRLFGF
+405 QQLTQRLFGF

-457 PDEQIPMQLGPW
+457 PDEQIPMQIGPW

-537 IRWAQWRLEQTGGG
+537 IRWAQWRLKRTGGG

-556 TNHGYLQNPTF
+556 TNHGYLENPTF

-622 NADAID
+622 NAHRAD
-628 KIGDAIDT
+628 KIGVRNDT
-636 IGTRN
+636 IADGGDTAGAGT
-641 DRSGVPID
+641 
-649 TIGDSIDRIGDP
+649 
-661 DDKIGDAIDKI
+661 
-672 ANPDDSAVV
+672 SARVQ
-681 WYCDVWGTREAKYA
+681 YYDLWGTREEKYA
-695 FLNQHT
+695 FLNTHT
-701 LDSTPWQDLRP
+701 LESTPWQALQP

-754 ALDFERQPLQE
+754 AIDFDLKSLQQ
-765 RIEAFR
+765 RIGEFR

-836 EVMRHLIGDQNLA
+836 EVMRHMVGGKNLA
-849 FIFMRQ
+849 LISVRQ
-855 IASSDESGIYVG
+855 HTQAGEW
-867 VSEAL
+867 AL
-872 VDNRC
+872 VDVSDKLTECCAISNKTGEINYV
-877 FLSARGAV
+877 F
-885 EVAPLYLHFEEHTQ
+885 PLYLLTR
-899 DGGKRRR
+899 DG
-906 REANLKPEFLQALRA
+906 REPNLHEKFLQALRA

-1004 VERGYPRYR
+1004 VEKGYPRYR
-1013 DDVVWIN
+1013 DGAVWIN

-1062 YRRLVYALSQTL
+1062 YRRLVYALAQTL

>member
-1 MNAFTR
+1 
-7 YLHALESALQ
+7 
-17 AGDATE
+17 
-23 STHRPALK
+23 
-31 SLLESLQQG
+31 
-40 IVAVNEPK
+40 
-48 RIACGAPDFAIRRIG
+48 
-63 SSGHGVTLGYL
+63 
-74 ETKDIGAPLDA
+74 
-85 AEMTDQLQ
+85 MTDQLQ

-111 WYVDGARR
+111 WYVDGAR
-119 QIARLAEW
+119 QQDARLAEW
-127 DARAKRLLRTPNG
+127 DAHAKRLRRTPNG

-208 DQPDKLPD
+208 DQPEKLAD

-280 DLVELLAQANMTHI
+280 DLVELLAQANMMHI
-294 LNTFS
+294 LNTFG

-340 TRAVHSLLQR
+340 TRAVHALLQR

-356 GLASLADDSP
+356 GLASLAGDSP

-394 RKGGLWNAETV
+394 HKGGLWNAETI

-434 PPSAPTPKP
+434 PPSAPMPKP
-443 PPRLGIYLT
+443 PPRLGVYLT
-452 NTLEL
+452 NTMEL
-457 PDEQIPMQLGPW
+457 PDEQIPMQIGPW

-537 IRWAQWRLEQTGGG
+537 IRWAQWRLERTGGG

-556 TNHGYLQNPTF
+556 TNHGYLENPTF

-622 NADAID
+622 NAHRAD
-628 KIGDAIDT
+628 KMGVHNDT
-636 IGTRN
+636 IADGGDTTGAGT
-641 DRSGVPID
+641 
-649 TIGDSIDRIGDP
+649 
-661 DDKIGDAIDKI
+661 
-672 ANPDDSAVV
+672 SARV
-681 WYCDVWGTREAKYA
+681 WYYDLWGTREEKYA
-695 FLNQHT
+695 FLNTHT
-701 LDSTPWQDLRP
+701 LESTPWQALQP

-722 NDALRTEYERG
+722 DDALRHEYEQG

-754 ALDFERQPLQE
+754 ALDFERQTLQE

-781 RRYAL
+781 QRHAL
-786 KDTRD
+786 EDTRD

-813 CLYRPFDTR
+813 CLYRPFDVR

-836 EVMRHLIGDQNLA
+836 EVMRHMVGGKNLA
-849 FIFMRQ
+849 LISVRQ
-855 IASSDESGIYVG
+855 HTQAGEWALVG
-867 VSEAL
+867 VSDKLTECCAISNKTGEINY
-872 VDNRC
+872 V
-877 FLSARGAV
+877 F
-885 EVAPLYLHFEEHTQ
+885 PLYLLTQ
-899 DGGKRRR
+899 DG
-906 REANLKPEFLQALRA
+906 REPNLHEKFLQALRA

-927 TPEEVLAY
+927 TPKEVLAY

-1004 VERGYPRYR
+1004 VEKGYPRYR
-1013 DDVVWIN
+1013 DGAVWIN

-1062 YRRLVYALSQTL
+1062 YRRLVYALAQTL

>member
-1 MNAFTR
+1 MNALTR
-7 YLHALESALQ
+7 YLHGLERALQ
-17 AGDATE
+17 AGNATE

-48 RIACGAPDFAIRRIG
+48 RIACGAPDFAVRHTAP
-63 SSGHGVTLGYL
+63 SGQGVTLGYI
-74 ETKDIGAPLDA
+74 ETKDIGASLDA
-85 AEMTDQLQ
+85 AEATDQLR
-93 RYRDNLP
+93 RYRANLP

-111 WYVDGARR
+111 WYVDGAR
-119 QIARLAEW
+119 QQDARLAEW
-127 DARAKRLLRTPNG
+127 DARAKRLWRTPYG
-140 ANELHALLQNFL
+140 DKQLLSLLRGFL
-152 AHTPTPIA
+152 TRTPAPIT
-160 DADALARQ
+160 DADALAQQ
-168 MARYAHLIRDAII
+168 MARYAHLIRDTII
-181 AAFQQNLASDLL
+181 AAFQQDLASDLL
-193 CDLRTTFAETLLPDL
+193 RDLRTTFAETLLPDL
-208 DQPDKLPD
+208 DQPEKLDD

-231 ARCYHTAE
+231 ARCYHTADQ
-239 TPFTR
+239 PFTR
-244 AAAAHEI
+244 ANAAHEI

-280 DLVELLAQANMTHI
+280 DLVALLAQADMASI
-294 LNTFS
+294 LTPFGV
-299 ARAQREDPVV
+299 AAQREDPVV
-309 HFYETFLKEYDPK
+309 HFYETFLKAFDPK
-322 QRERRGVYYTPDP
+322 QREQRGVYYTPDP

-350 RFRLPD
+350 RFGLPD

-384 AFIQQELQRA
+384 AFIQREFQRA
-394 RKGGLWNAETV
+394 RKGGLWNDETI
-405 QQLTRRLFGF
+405 QQLTQRLFGF

-434 PPSAPTPKP
+434 PPSAPMPKP

-469 RIFSQEAADAVTV
+469 RIISQEAADAATV

-556 TNHGYLQNPTF
+556 TNHGYLENPTF

-610 GVALLIAVRNFP
+610 GVALLIAVRNF
-622 NADAID
+622 
-628 KIGDAIDT
+628 
-636 IGTRN
+636 RN
-641 DRSGVPID
+641 G
-649 TIGDSIDRIGDP
+649 
-661 DDKIGDAIDKI
+661 
-672 ANPDDSAVV
+672 NPDDNTAVEDNPIGV
-681 WYCDVWGTREAKYA
+681 GTPARVRYYDLWGAREAKYA
-695 FLNQHT
+695 FLNTHT
-701 LDSTPWQDLRP
+701 LESTPWQDLQP

-754 ALDFERQPLQE
+754 AIAFDQQTLQQ
-765 RIEAFR
+765 RIAEFR
-771 DLTIPDDEIR
+771 DLTIPDDAIR
-781 RRYAL
+781 QRYDL
-786 KDTRD
+786 RDTRD

-799 KLAQDSNWQAHFHP
+799 KLAQDPNWQAHLHP
-813 CLYRPFDTR
+813 CLYRPFDVR

-836 EVMRHLIGDQNLA
+836 EVMQHMLGGDNLG

-855 IASSDESGIYVG
+855 VASSDESGIYVG

-885 EVAPLYLHFEEHTQ
+885 EVAPLYLHFEERTQ

-927 TPEEVLAY
+927 TPEEVQAY

-963 ASAEQFVRL
+963 VSVEQFERL

-986 CLSLRESPVGF
+986 CPSLRESPVGF
-997 PVSGSNR
+997 PVSGSNC
-1004 VERGYPRYR
+1004 VEKGYPRYR
-1013 DDVVWIN
+1013 DGAVWIN
-1020 DSQRFTGVSQAV
+1020 DSQHFTGVSQDV
-1032 WAMRVG
+1032 WAMRIG

-1052 RALSNREIET
+1052 RGLTNHEIET
-1062 YRRLVYALSQTL
+1062 YRHMVYALSQTL
-1074 ELVEVMERVW
+1074 ELVEVIERVLGVG

>member
-1 MNAFTR
+1 VNAFTR

-48 RIACGAPDFAIRRIG
+48 RIACGAPDFAVRRIDA
-63 SSGHGVTLGYL
+63 SGNGVNIGYL

-85 AEMTDQLQ
+85 AEMTDQLH
-93 RYRDNLP
+93 RYRANLP

-127 DARAKRLLRTPNG
+127 DARAKRLRRTPDGENHLR
-140 ANELHALLQNFL
+140 ELLQGFL
-152 AHTPTPIA
+152 MREPAPIT

-168 MARYAHLIRDAII
+168 MARYAHLIRDTIC
-181 AAFQQNLASDLL
+181 AAFQQNLASDIL

-280 DLVELLAQANMTHI
+280 DLVTLLAQADMPSI
-294 LNTFS
+294 LTQFG

-322 QRERRGVYYTPDP
+322 QRERRGVYYTPDS

-340 TRAVHSLLQR
+340 TRAVHALLQR
-350 RFRLPD
+350 RFGLPD

-384 AFIQQELQRA
+384 AFIQRELQRA
-394 RKGGLWNAETV
+394 RKGGLWNDETI

-469 RIFSQEAADAVTV
+469 RIISQEAADAVTV

-537 IRWAQWRLEQTGGG
+537 IRWAQWRLERTGGG

-649 TIGDSIDRIGDP
+649 TIGDAIDRIGDP

-701 LDSTPWQDLRP
+701 LDSTPWQALQP

-754 ALDFERQPLQE
+754 AIAFDQQTLLQ
-765 RIEAFR
+765 RIGEFR

-781 RRYAL
+781 QRYAL

-799 KLAQDSNWQAHFHP
+799 KLAHDPNWQAHFHP
-813 CLYRPFDTR
+813 CLYRPFDVR

-836 EVMRHLIGDQNLA
+836 EVMQHLIGGQNLA
-849 FIFMRQ
+849 LISVRQ
-855 IASSDESGIYVG
+855 HTQADEWALVG
-867 VSEAL
+867 VSDKLTECCAISNKTGEINY
-872 VDNRC
+872 V
-877 FLSARGAV
+877 F
-885 EVAPLYLHFEEHTQ
+885 PLYLLTQ
-899 DGGKRRR
+899 DG
-906 REANLKPEFLQALRA
+906 REPNLHEKFLQALRA

-1013 DDVVWIN
+1013 DGAVWIN

-1062 YRRLVYALSQTL
+1062 YRQLVYALSQTL
-1074 ELVEVMERVW
+1074 VQMQAINAALGLAETMPPY

>member
-1 MNAFTR
+1 
-7 YLHALESALQ
+7 
-17 AGDATE
+17 
-23 STHRPALK
+23 
-31 SLLESLQQG
+31 
-40 IVAVNEPK
+40 
-48 RIACGAPDFAIRRIG
+48 
-63 SSGHGVTLGYL
+63 
-74 ETKDIGAPLDA
+74 
-85 AEMTDQLQ
+85 
-93 RYRDNLP
+93 
-100 NLILTNYLEFR
+100 LT
-111 WYVDGARR
+111 
-119 QIARLAEW
+119 Q
-127 DARAKRLLRTPNG
+127 
-140 ANELHALLQNFL
+140 
-152 AHTPTPIA
+152 
-160 DADALARQ
+160 
-168 MARYAHLIRDAII
+168 
-181 AAFQQNLASDLL
+181 
-193 CDLRTTFAETLLPDL
+193 
-208 DQPDKLPD
+208 
-216 FADMLAQTLVYGLFA
+216 
-231 ARCYHTAE
+231 
-239 TPFTR
+239 
-244 AAAAHEI
+244 
-251 PLTNPFLRGLFDTL
+251 
-265 TGAEL
+265 
-270 DHEPFMPFVD
+270 
-280 DLVELLAQANMTHI
+280 
-294 LNTFS
+294 
-299 ARAQREDPVV
+299 
-309 HFYETFLKEYDPK
+309 
-322 QRERRGVYYTPDP
+322 
-335 IVGYL
+335 
-340 TRAVHSLLQR
+340 
-350 RFRLPD
+350 
-356 GLASLADDSP
+356 
-366 LYLLDPACGTGSF
+366 
-379 LAHIV
+379 
-384 AFIQQELQRA
+384 
-394 RKGGLWNAETV
+394 
-405 QQLTRRLFGF
+405 RLFGF

-469 RIFSQEAADAVTV
+469 RIISQEAADAVTV

-537 IRWAQWRLEQTGGG
+537 IRWAQWRLERTGGG

-649 TIGDSIDRIGDP
+649 TIGDAIDRIGDP

-701 LDSTPWQDLRP
+701 LDSTPWQALQP

-722 NDALRTEYERG
+722 EDALRTEYERG

-754 ALDFERQPLQE
+754 AIAFDQQTLLQ
-765 RIEAFR
+765 RIGEFR

-781 RRYAL
+781 QRYAL

-799 KLAQDSNWQAHFHP
+799 KLAHDPNWQAHFHP
-813 CLYRPFDTR
+813 CLYRPFDVR

-836 EVMRHLIGDQNLA
+836 EVMQHLIGGQNLA
-849 FIFMRQ
+849 LISVRQ
-855 IASSDESGIYVG
+855 HTQADEWALVG
-867 VSEAL
+867 VSDKLTECCAISNKTGEINY
-872 VDNRC
+872 V
-877 FLSARGAV
+877 F
-885 EVAPLYLHFEEHTQ
+885 PLYLLTQ
-899 DGGKRRR
+899 DG
-906 REANLKPEFLQALRA
+906 REPNLHEKFLQALRA

-1013 DDVVWIN
+1013 DGAVWIN

-1062 YRRLVYALSQTL
+1062 YRRMVYALSQTL

>member
-1 MNAFTR
+1 VNAFTR

-23 STHRPALK
+23 STHRPTLK
-31 SLLESLQQG
+31 SLLEAMQRG

-48 RIACGAPDFAIRRIG
+48 RIACGAPDFAVRRID

-127 DARAKRLLRTPNG
+127 DARAKRLRRTPNG

-168 MARYAHLIRDAII
+168 MARYAHLIRDTIC
-181 AAFQQNLASDLL
+181 AAFQQGLASDIL

-309 HFYETFLKEYDPK
+309 HFYETFLKAFDPK
-322 QRERRGVYYTPDP
+322 QREQRGVYYTPDP

-356 GLASLADDSP
+356 GLASLAGDSP

-394 RKGGLWNAETV
+394 HKGGLWNEETV
-405 QQLTRRLFGF
+405 QQLTQRLFGF

-434 PPSAPTPKP
+434 PPSAPMPKP
-443 PPRLGIYLT
+443 PPRLGVYLT

-457 PDEQIPMQLGPW
+457 PDEQIPMQIGPW
-469 RIFSQEAADAVTV
+469 RIISQEAADAVTV

-622 NADAID
+622 NAHRAD
-628 KIGDAIDT
+628 KMGVHNDT
-636 IGTRN
+636 IADGGDTTGAGT
-641 DRSGVPID
+641 
-649 TIGDSIDRIGDP
+649 
-661 DDKIGDAIDKI
+661 
-672 ANPDDSAVV
+672 SARV
-681 WYCDVWGTREAKYA
+681 WYYDLWGTREEKYA
-695 FLNQHT
+695 FLNTHT
-701 LDSTPWQDLRP
+701 LESTPWQDLQP

-722 NDALRTEYERG
+722 NDALRREYEQG

-754 ALDFERQPLQE
+754 AIDFDLKSLQQ
-765 RIEAFR
+765 RIGEFR
-771 DLTIPDDEIR
+771 DLTIPNDEIR

-822 WIYYSPTVIELPRD
+822 WVYYSPTVIELPRD
-836 EVMRHLIGDQNLA
+836 EVMKHMIGGQNLA

-855 IASSDESGIYVG
+855 VASSDESGIYVG

-899 DGGKRRR
+899 DGGKHRR

-1013 DDVVWIN
+1013 DGAVWIN

-1052 RALSNREIET
+1052 RVLSNHEIET
-1062 YRRLVYALSQTL
+1062 YRRLVYALAQTL

>member
-48 RIACGAPDFAIRRIG
+48 RIACGAPDFAIRRIS

-85 AEMTDQLQ
+85 AETTDQLQ
-93 RYRDNLP
+93 RYRANLP

-111 WYVDGARR
+111 WYVDGAR
-119 QIARLAEW
+119 QQDARLAEW
-127 DARAKRLLRTPNG
+127 DAHAKRLRRTPNG
-140 ANELHALLQNFL
+140 ANELHTLLQNFL

-208 DQPDKLPD
+208 DQPEKLAD

-231 ARCYHTAE
+231 ARCYHTANQ
-239 TPFTR
+239 PFTR

-280 DLVELLAQANMTHI
+280 DLVTLLAQANMTHI

-309 HFYETFLKEYDPK
+309 HFYETFLKAFDPK
-322 QRERRGVYYTPDP
+322 QREQRGVYYTPDP

-394 RKGGLWNAETV
+394 RKGGLWNDETI
-405 QQLTRRLFGF
+405 QQLTQRLFGF

-469 RIFSQEAADAVTV
+469 RIISQEAADAVTV

-537 IRWAQWRLEQTGGG
+537 IRWAQWRLKRTGGG

-556 TNHGYLQNPTF
+556 TNHGYLENPTF

-622 NADAID
+622 NAHRAD
-628 KIGDAIDT
+628 KMGVHNDT
-636 IGTRN
+636 IADGGDTTGAGT
-641 DRSGVPID
+641 
-649 TIGDSIDRIGDP
+649 
-661 DDKIGDAIDKI
+661 
-672 ANPDDSAVV
+672 SARV
-681 WYCDVWGTREAKYA
+681 WYYDLWGTREAKYA

-701 LDSTPWQDLRP
+701 LDSTPWQPLQP

-722 NDALRTEYERG
+722 DDALRTEYERG

-754 ALDFERQPLQE
+754 AIDFDLKSLQQ
-765 RIEAFR
+765 RIGEFR

-786 KDTRD
+786 EDTRD

-799 KLAQDSNWQAHFHP
+799 KLAHDPNWQAHFYQ

-822 WIYYSPTVIELPRD
+822 WIYYSPTVIERPRD
-836 EVMRHLIGDQNLA
+836 EVMRHLIGGQNLA
-849 FIFMRQ
+849 LISVRQ
-855 IASSDESGIYVG
+855 HTQADEWALVG
-867 VSEAL
+867 VSDKLTECCAISNKTGEINY
-872 VDNRC
+872 V
-877 FLSARGAV
+877 F
-885 EVAPLYLHFEEHTQ
+885 PLYLLTQ
-899 DGGKRRR
+899 DG
-906 REANLKPEFLQALRA
+906 REPNLHEKFLQALRA

-941 APSYRQRYAPFL
+941 APSYQQRYTPFL

-1013 DDVVWIN
+1013 DGAVWIN

-1052 RALSNREIET
+1052 RVLSNHEIET
-1062 YRRLVYALSQTL
+1062 YRQLVYALSQTL

>member
-1 MNAFTR
+1 VNAFTR

-48 RIACGAPDFAIRRIG
+48 RIACGAPDFAVRRIDA
-63 SSGHGVTLGYL
+63 SGNGVTLGYL

-85 AEMTDQLQ
+85 AEMTDQLH
-93 RYRDNLP
+93 RYRANLP

-119 QIARLAEW
+119 QIARLADW
-127 DARAKRLLRTPNG
+127 DARAKRLRRAPDGENHLR
-140 ANELHALLQNFL
+140 ELLQGFL
-152 AHTPTPIA
+152 MREPAPIT

-181 AAFQQNLASDLL
+181 AAFQQNLASDIL

-280 DLVELLAQANMTHI
+280 DLVTLLAQADMASI
-294 LNTFS
+294 LTQFG

-350 RFRLPD
+350 RFRLPE

-394 RKGGLWNAETV
+394 HKGGLWNAETV

-469 RIFSQEAADAVTV
+469 RIISQEAADAVTV

-537 IRWAQWRLEQTGGG
+537 IRWAQWRLERTGGG

-556 TNHGYLQNPTF
+556 TNHGYLENPTF
-567 RRMRRALMEAFDELY
+567 RRMRHALMEAFDELY

-610 GVALLIAVRNFP
+610 GVALLIAVRNL
-622 NADAID
+622 AIANRDDTIVDRDDTIVDRND
-628 KIGDAIDT
+628 KIADHDNKIADRNDKIADRDDNALDGDDTVGVGDDT
-636 IGTRN
+636 IGVGTPAR
-641 DRSGVPID
+641 
-649 TIGDSIDRIGDP
+649 
-661 DDKIGDAIDKI
+661 
-672 ANPDDSAVV
+672 V
-681 WYCDVWGTREAKYA
+681 WYYDLWGTREAKYA

-701 LDSTPWQDLRP
+701 LDSTPWQALQP

-722 NDALRTEYERG
+722 DDALRTEYERG

-754 ALDFERQPLQE
+754 AIAFDQQTLLQQIGE
-765 RIEAFR
+765 FR

-781 RRYAL
+781 QRYAL
-786 KDTRD
+786 EDTRD
-791 WKLRESRQ
+791 WKLHESRQ

-822 WIYYSPTVIELPRD
+822 WIYYSPTVIERPRD
-836 EVMRHLIGDQNLA
+836 EVMRHLIGGQNLA
-849 FIFMRQ
+849 LISVRQ
-855 IASSDESGIYVG
+855 HTQADEWALVG
-867 VSEAL
+867 VSDKLTECCAISNKTGEINY
-872 VDNRC
+872 V
-877 FLSARGAV
+877 F
-885 EVAPLYLHFEEHTQ
+885 PLYLLTQ
-899 DGGKRRR
+899 DG
-906 REANLKPEFLQALRA
+906 REPNLHEKFLQALRA

-941 APSYRQRYAPFL
+941 APSYRQRYASFL

-1013 DDVVWIN
+1013 DGAVWIN

-1062 YRRLVYALSQTL
+1062 YRRMVYALSQTL
-1074 ELVEVMERVW
+1074 ELVEVVDAALEAS

>member
-1 MNAFTR
+1 MNPFTR
-7 YLHALESALQ
+7 YLHALERALQ

-48 RIACGAPDFAIRRIG
+48 RIACGAPDFAIRRIDA
-63 SSGHGVTLGYL
+63 SGHGVTLGYL

-127 DARAKRLLRTPNG
+127 DARAKRLRRTPNG
-140 ANELHALLQNFL
+140 TNELHALLQNFL

-181 AAFQQNLASDLL
+181 AAFQQNLASDIL
-193 CDLRTTFAETLLPDL
+193 CDLRTTLAETLLPDL
-208 DQPDKLPD
+208 DQPEKLAD

-231 ARCYHTAE
+231 ARCYHTANQ
-239 TPFTR
+239 PFTR
-244 AAAAHEI
+244 AHAAHEI

-309 HFYETFLKEYDPK
+309 HFYETFLKAFDPK
-322 QRERRGVYYTPDP
+322 QREQRGVYYTPDP

-394 RKGGLWNAETV
+394 RKGGLWNDETI
-405 QQLTRRLFGF
+405 QQLTQRLFGF

-469 RIFSQEAADAVTV
+469 RIISQEAAEAATV

-556 TNHGYLQNPTF
+556 TNHGYLENPTF

-622 NADAID
+622 NAHRAD
-628 KIGDAIDT
+628 KMGVHNDT
-636 IGTRN
+636 IADGGDTTGAGT
-641 DRSGVPID
+641 
-649 TIGDSIDRIGDP
+649 
-661 DDKIGDAIDKI
+661 
-672 ANPDDSAVV
+672 SARV
-681 WYCDVWGTREAKYA
+681 WYYDLWGTREEKYA
-695 FLNQHT
+695 FLNTHT
-701 LDSTPWQDLRP
+701 LESTPWQALQP

-754 ALDFERQPLQE
+754 AIDFDLKSLQQ
-765 RIEAFR
+765 RIGEFR

-791 WKLRESRQ
+791 WKLHESRQ

-836 EVMRHLIGDQNLA
+836 EVMRHLIGGQNLA
-849 FIFMRQ
+849 LISVRQ
-855 IASSDESGIYVG
+855 HTQAGEW
-867 VSEAL
+867 AL
-872 VDNRC
+872 VWVSDKLTECCAISNKTGEINYV
-877 FLSARGAV
+877 F
-885 EVAPLYLHFEEHTQ
+885 PLYLLTQ
-899 DGGKRRR
+899 DG
-906 REANLKPEFLQALRA
+906 REPNLHEKFLQALRA

-927 TPEEVLAY
+927 TPKEVLAY

-1004 VERGYPRYR
+1004 VEKGYPRYR
-1013 DDVVWIN
+1013 DGAVWIN

-1062 YRRLVYALSQTL
+1062 YRRLVYALAQTL
-1074 ELVEVMERVW
+1074 ELVQVVDAALGLAETMPPLLTSPVDGVGTPSPSAQGLGWG